1 MLGLG
6 ISGNMAVIV
15 STSSSVIFFGLNPN
29 ARAATLSGSLD
40 GVEDEV
46 AHLKMKTMTATA
58 TTTFTISLMT
68 VGKSRFWE

>member
-1 MLGLG
+1 MSRGKDSVQDRWIKNRAKRRERLAYLG

-40 GVEDEV
+40 GVE
-46 AHLKMKTMTATA
+46 AIKG
-58 TTTFTISLMT
+58 
-68 VGKSRFWE
+68 VG